1 MGGVHVVLNKR
12 GRSLRD
18 NAAVFG
24 SIDLRALSA
33 TVLRLKSALLPPL
46 PQFSLLQNGMKIV
59 LALLWVLWGLNEAH
73 RKPCASLFRK
83 PLSGSAVPH
92 TPARGE
98 SQGARVSSALA

>member
-1 MGGVHVVLNKR
+1 M
-12 GRSLRD
+12 RD

-33 TVLRLKSALLPPL
+33 TVLRLKSALLPPP

-73 RKPCASLFRK
+73 RKHLHHFLFSGS
-83 PLSGSAVPH
+83 PSALSGSAVPH